1 MAPLQANHDKR
12 ETMSVKIRKAV
23 EDDSDKIWTLMKEL
37 AIFEKYI
44 DSFAITP
51 KIVRERGFRKNPP
64 DFYCI
69 VAEDNNKIA
78 GMLVY
83 YFLPYTA
90 QNRPAIYMKELY
102 VDKAYRRQKIG
113 EQLMNALKAEA
124 QRNNCKQI
132 KWTVAPWNEAG
143 IKFYERLGAN
153 ENRDWLN
160 FEWNINEEK
169 NINGIYYNKKSNT
182 KRH

>member
-1 MAPLQANHDKR
+1 
-12 ETMSVKIRKAV
+12 MSINIRKATA
-23 EDDSDKIWTLMKEL
+23 EDSSKIWTLMKEL

-51 KIVRERGFRKNPP
+51 EIVIDSGFRKNPP

-69 VAEDNNKIA
+69 VAEEEDKIA

-90 QNRPAIYMKELY
+90 QNKPAIYMKELY
-102 VDKAYRRQKIG
+102 VDESYRSRKIG

-124 QRNNCKQI
+124 KQHNCSQI

-143 IKFYERLGAN
+143 QKFYQRLGAK

-160 FEWNINEEK
+160 YEWDL
-169 NINGIYYNKKSNT
+169 SS
-182 KRH
+182 

>member
-1 MAPLQANHDKR
+1 MI
-12 ETMSVKIRKAV
+12 VKIRSAV
-23 EDDSDKIWTLMKEL
+23 AADSDQLWYLMKEL

-51 KIVRERGFRKNPP
+51 EIVLHSGFKKKPR
-64 DFYCI
+64 DFYCL
-69 VAEDNNKIA
+69 VAEDNYHIV
-78 GMLVY
+78 GLLVY

-102 VDKAYRRQKIG
+102 VTEECRGNKIG
-113 EQLMNALKAEA
+113 EKLIKALKEVAELY
-124 QRNNCKQI
+124 NCGQI

-143 IKFYERLGAN
+143 KKFYERLGAK

-160 FEWNINEEK
+160 YEL
-169 NINGIYYNKKSNT
+169 T
-182 KRH
+182 L

>member
-1 MAPLQANHDKR
+1 MAI
-12 ETMSVKIRKAV
+12 SIRKAI
-23 EDDSDKIWTLMKEL
+23 ESDSGKIWTLMKEL
-37 AIFEKYI
+37 AVFEKYI

-51 KIVRERGFRKNPP
+51 GIVRESGFRKNPP

-69 VAEDNNKIA
+69 VAEDGDKIA

-102 VDKAYRRQKIG
+102 VDENYRGQKIG
-113 EQLMNALKAEA
+113 EQLMNALRAEA
-124 QRNNCKQI
+124 ERKNCRQI

-143 IKFYERLGAN
+143 VKFYKRLGAK

-160 FEWNINEEK
+160 FEWDI
-169 NINGIYYNKKSNT
+169 
-182 KRH
+182 